1 MKRNKGECEMSAVLL
16 ETKSLTKK
24 FGKETAV
31 SDVSLTVQ
39 KTAFMVCLD
48 QMELGNRQHLKY

>member
-1 MKRNKGECEMSAVLL
+1 MSTVLL

-31 SDVSLTVQ
+31 ADVSLTVQ
-39 KTAFMVCLD
+39 KTAFMVCWD
-48 QMELGNRQHLKY
+48 QMELENRQRLKF

>member
-1 MKRNKGECEMSAVLL
+1 MSTVLL

-39 KTAFMVCLD
+39 KK
-48 QMELGNRQHLKY
+48 QHLRSAWTKWSWKIDDT